1 MPLLEGRQEFSIGS
15 RKVGG
20 FPETS
25 LIGVAGKMSS
35 FSLSGRMLVT
45 GGTRGIG
52 RAISLR
58 FARAGATVISNNI
71 RNEKAAEEL
80 MRAAAQEELPIELC
94 RADLTSPG
102 GLEQI
107 EHAVKD
113 LGEPLSG
120 FVHCASTGVHRPLAE
135 LTKRHL
141 EWTFSLNVTAFFEL
155 IKILMPY
162 FSGSASVVAV
172 SSMGAMRALPYYSFV
187 GASKGA
193 LTALARHLAV
203 ELAPKGIRVNILEP
217 GAVLTDAWKVIPG
230 SEQRLAE
237 AVRRSPIGRLVT
249 LDEVASV
256 AQFLCSPAA
265 SGIVGHTL
273 CVDGGEGIV
282 G

>member
-1 MPLLEGRQEFSIGS
+1 MGS
-15 RKVGG
+15 
-20 FPETS
+20 
-25 LIGVAGKMSS
+25 M

-58 FARAGATVISNNI
+58 FARAGATVISNYI
-71 RNEKAAEEL
+71 RDEKAAAEL
-80 MRAAAQEELPIELC
+80 KYLAAQEGLPIELC
-94 RADLTSPG
+94 RADLTSPR

-120 FVHCASTGVHRPLAE
+120 FVHCAATGVHRPLAE

-141 EWTFSLNVTAFFEL
+141 EWTLSLNVTAFFEL
-155 IKILMPY
+155 VKILTPY
-162 FSGSASVVAV
+162 FSETASVIAV
-172 SSMGAMRALPYYSFV
+172 SSMGATRALPNYSFV
-187 GASKGA
+187 GAAKGA

-203 ELAPKGIRVNILEP
+203 ELAPKGIRVNILVP
-217 GAVLTDAWKVIPG
+217 GAVLTDVWKAIPD

-237 AVRRSPIGRLVT
+237 AARRAPIGRLVT
-249 LDEVASV
+249 PDEVASV
-256 AQFLCSPAA
+256 AQFLCSQAA

-273 CVDGGEGIV
+273 CVDGGASIIG
-282 G
+282 